1 MQKLSVFFVSDHTGV
16 TAEAVGHSLL
26 SQFRELEYQALT
38 VPFIDTPD
46 KAASLADRVH
56 AAMPA
61 LIISTLTDQ
70 AIRAKLRDCA
80 APMFDV
86 FDAFSEPLAATLGMD
101 PTASPGQIHGMSNSY
116 HARIDAVNFALAVD
130 DGLNPE
136 RLGEADL
143 VLVGVSRAGKTPV
156 SLYLALQYGKKAANY
171 PLTPDDL
178 GAHTLP
184 PVLLAHRAKL
194 RGLTLSAERLAQI
207 RNERLPG
214 SRYASLENCR
224 GEIQAAESMMAASG
238 IPVIDSTHRS
248 VEEIA
253 AMIVHEGTGAR
264 S

>member
-1 MQKLSVFFVSDHTGV
+1 MQKLTAFFVSDHTGV

-26 SQFRELEYQALT
+26 SQFRELEYQPLT
-38 VPFIDTPD
+38 VPFVDTAE
-46 KAASLADRVH
+46 KVEALAARVR

-61 LIISTLTDQ
+61 VIVSTLTDPH
-70 AIRAKLRDCA
+70 IRLKLRGCE
-80 APMFDV
+80 APVFDV
-86 FDAFSEPLAATLGMD
+86 FDAFSAPLAAILGMA
-101 PTASPGQIHGMSNSY
+101 PTAASGQFHGMGNSY

-143 VLVGVSRAGKTPV
+143 ILVGVSRAGKTPV

-184 PVLLAHRAKL
+184 AVLLAHREKL
-194 RGLTLSAERLAQI
+194 RGLTLSPERLAQI
-207 RNERLPG
+207 RNERLPN

-224 GEIQAAESMMAASG
+224 SEILAAESMMAASG
-238 IPVIDSTHRS
+238 VPVIDSTRRS

-253 AMIVHEGTGAR
+253 AMIVHDGTGAR
-264 S
+264 G

>member
-1 MQKLSVFFVSDHTGV
+1 MVFFVSDHTGV

-26 SQFRELEYQALT
+26 SQFIELEYQAQT
-38 VPFIDTPD
+38 VPFIDTPE
-46 KAASLADRVH
+46 KAAELAERIRKS
-56 AAMPA
+56 MPA
-61 LIISTLTDQ
+61 LIVSTLTDQ
-70 AIRAKLRDCA
+70 SIRAKLRDCE

-86 FDAFSEPLAATLGMD
+86 FDAFSEPLAATLGM
-101 PTASPGQIHGMSNSY
+101 TATAASGQIHGMSNSY
-116 HARIDAVNFALAVD
+116 HARIEAVNFALAVD

-136 RLGEADL
+136 RLGEADII
-143 VLVGVSRAGKTPV
+143 LVGVSRAGKTPV

-184 PVLLAHRAKL
+184 PVLLALRQKL
-194 RGLTLSAERLAQI
+194 RGLTLSAERLSQI

-224 GEIQAAESMMAASG
+224 NEIRAAESMMAASG
-238 IPVIDSTHRS
+238 IPVIDSTRRS

-253 AMIVHEGTGAR
+253 AMIVHEGTESRG
-264 S
+264 

>member
-1 MQKLSVFFVSDHTGV
+1 MVFFVSDHTGV

-26 SQFRELEYQALT
+26 SQFIELEYQAQT
-38 VPFIDTPD
+38 VPFIDTPE
-46 KAASLADRVH
+46 KGAELAERIRKS
-56 AAMPA
+56 MPA
-61 LIISTLTDQ
+61 LIVSTLTDQ
-70 AIRAKLRDCA
+70 SIRAKLRDCE

-86 FDAFSEPLAATLGMD
+86 FDAFSEPLAATLGMAA
-101 PTASPGQIHGMSNSY
+101 TAASGQIHGMSNSY
-116 HARIDAVNFALAVD
+116 HARIEAVNFALAVD

-136 RLGEADL
+136 RLGEADII
-143 VLVGVSRAGKTPV
+143 LVGVSRAGKTPV

-184 PVLLAHRAKL
+184 PVLLALRQKL
-194 RGLTLSAERLAQI
+194 RGLTLSAERLSQI

-224 GEIQAAESMMAASG
+224 NEIRAAESMMAASG
-238 IPVIDSTHRS
+238 IPVIDSTRRS

-253 AMIVHEGTGAR
+253 AMIVHDGTEAR

>member
-26 SQFRELEYQALT
+26 SQFRALEYQAQT
-38 VPFIDTPD
+38 VPFIDTPE
-46 KAASLADRVH
+46 KAATLAERICKSL
-56 AAMPA
+56 PA
-61 LIISTLTDQ
+61 LVISTLTDQ
-70 AIRAKLRDCA
+70 AIRDKLRACE

-86 FDAFSEPLAATLGMD
+86 FDAFNEPLAAMLGMQA
-101 PTASPGQIHGMSNSY
+101 TASPGQIHGMSNSY
-116 HARIDAVNFALAVD
+116 LARIEAVNFALAVD
-130 DGLNPE
+130 DGLNPD

-143 VLVGVSRAGKTPV
+143 ILVGVSRAGKTPV

-184 PVLLAHRAKL
+184 PILLAHREKL
-194 RGLTLSAERLAQI
+194 RGLTLSAERLSQI

-224 GEIQAAESMMAASG
+224 SEIQAAENMMAASG
-238 IPVIDSTHRS
+238 IAVIDSTRRS

-253 AMIVHEGTGAR
+253 ALIVHTA
-264 S
+264 

>member
-1 MQKLSVFFVSDHTGV
+1 VQKLSVFFVSDHTGV

-26 SQFRELEYQALT
+26 SQFRELEYQAQT
-38 VPFIDTPD
+38 VPFVDTPD
-46 KAASLADRVH
+46 KAEALSRRVR

-61 LIISTLTDQ
+61 VIISTLTDQ
-70 AIRAKLRDCA
+70 SIRAKLRDCE
-80 APMFDV
+80 APLFDV
-86 FDAFSEPLAATLGMD
+86 FDAFSEPLAAMLGMS
-101 PTASPGQIHGMSNSY
+101 PTASSGQIHGMSNSY

-143 VLVGVSRAGKTPV
+143 ILVGVSRAGKTPV

-184 PVLLAHRAKL
+184 PVLLAHREKL

-207 RNERLPG
+207 RNERLPN

-224 GEIQAAESMMAASG
+224 NEIQAAESMLAASA
-238 IPVIDSTHRS
+238 IQVIDSTHRS

-253 AMIVHEGTGAR
+253 AMIVHTV
-264 S
+264 